1 MKKKSFFIFLLLYV
15 FCAIRLNAQI
25 EEELLSIKSNNIDSI
40 IGIGNVYTPYSFY
53 AESPYTITSYL
64 WTYEVKNND
73 NTFET
78 IATDTSPAF
87 SITPLTLNDNYYRT
101 ENGDVC
107 GKITLQATINGM
119 PASAE
124 FTIWLEA
131 SPADIEYEVNIIKV
145 NEWYYNMEVTAYSAG
160 ATDLIINF
168 HDYSMGAI
176 YVNTFYGQQYVN
188 YTFGA
193 LFYNSPILIEF
204 LSRNS
209 YGSKSNS
216 YYTDGVSYT
225 ALLSPKED
233 CKIEKFEVYTITGY
247 LKLVSDASFNIQTVN
262 LEPGIYIVKTIY
274 DNGTSSSKKIIK
286 AN

>member
-15 FCAIRLNAQI
+15 FCAIRLNGQT
-25 EEELLSIKSNNIDSI
+25 EELLSIKNNAIDSST
-40 IGIGNVYTPYSFY
+40 GIGNVYTPYSFY

-78 IATDTSPAF
+78 VATNTSPDF
-87 SITPLTLNDNYYRT
+87 SISPLTLNDNYYRT

-107 GKITLQATINGM
+107 GKITLQATVNGM

-131 SPADIEYEVNIIKV
+131 SPGDIEYEVNIIKV
-145 NEWYYNMEVTAYSAG
+145 NEWYYDMEVTAYSAG
-160 ATDLIINF
+160 ATDWTINF
-168 HDYSMGAI
+168 TNYSAGAGLTTIFHD
-176 YVNTFYGQQYVN
+176 QQSVN
-188 YTFGA
+188 YAYGP
-193 LFYNSPILIEF
+193 LYYNSPILIKF

-233 CKIEKFEVYTITGY
+233 CKIEKIEVYTITGS
-247 LKLVSDASFNIQTVN
+247 LKLVTDANVNVQTLN

-274 DNGTSSSKKIIK
+274 DNGTYSSKKIIK